1 MTTTAASSPPPLF
14 ATSHK
19 RSFTDFKRDSPP
31 QFHPRPASA
40 ASIPSILTGLPHVD
54 EHNIRARLQTPPTH
68 PHSYDRSPLSA
79 PPSRPGSPS
88 RLRIAGTRHLERSP
102 HFSSNASIVLIGVPG
117 AGVSSLAV
125 IAAKAL
131 QRKIVE
137 SHDYFVKLSGC
148 SRNEFRKRYGSAR
161 YAQQETHVM
170 SKLFAEHGT
179 NTVIAYG
186 PISSREDGGSQI
198 LKEFA
203 RTHPVV
209 YVSRHPGSIAR
220 YLGVDKDRIRQLI
233 RAAGPLYRASSNV
246 EFHNFSEST
255 VSSVSGPSTPR
266 MQQNS
271 SRNNTPYLVLKDL
284 EQDLLRML
292 EHIFD
297 GRVVLSNIV
306 SSFPLASRAIEARA
320 YTHSLVLPLSV
331 LEKEDFAIEEVDAG
345 VDALELVVNAPLGQD
360 GSLSHTP
367 DIVDSI
373 CKQFARLRRATVLP
387 IIYSVECSNLIGTI
401 GYRPPE
407 PKMLES
413 YLELIHLGARLCAD
427 YLAVNPALDERAFES
442 VITSKGLSR
451 VIGSH
456 HASKGWAEGSW
467 SGKTV
472 EDFAL
477 RACRMGCDAL
487 RLSQPARVRSDNLA
501 VANFA
506 RRLREIPRF
515 DNRIP
520 VCAYNTG
527 IPGRMSHSFNS
538 FLTPVTHERLPQS
551 LPGTPF
557 ETSQLITVKEAHR
570 ALFSS
575 FVLDRL
581 DFFVIGKNV
590 SHSLSPAMHNAAYS
604 SMGLPHQYSICEIT
618 SLRDLSIMIADD
630 NFGGASVALPFKVEI
645 IATLDKLDENAEAI
659 GAVNTLV
666 PIRHDTETDTSHAQV
681 HNRCGKVI
689 GLKGINTDWIGIKS
703 TISSG
708 LSPVNAVVASTVA
721 LIMGAGGMARAAV
734 LALIRLGVKTIF
746 IWNRTQENAIRV
758 ARHFQGRNLVDFAQ
772 DGGSASATTIDGSHK
787 PVLHV
792 LTSLDQEWPTHLALP
807 PTIIIAAMAA
817 SGSND
822 AVLAPP
828 NVTLPPS
835 WLASSTGGVL
845 LELAYR
851 PVITPLLHQ
860 ARKPEFAARGWLT
873 KDMLDMLPEQAFA
886 QFEVFIGKRAPRKVM
901 RQALLEE
908 FRQKWEPHMVAYDDG
923 RGV

>member
-1 MTTTAASSPPPLF
+1 MAIPAASSPSPLF
-14 ATSHK
+14 TGRK
-19 RSFTDFKRDSPP
+19 RSFADFKRDSPP
-31 QFHPRPASA
+31 HHSHSPRST
-40 ASIPSILTGLPHVD
+40 PSILTGYPQID
-54 EHNIRARLQTPPTH
+54 EHNVRARLHTPSGH
-68 PHSYDRSPLSA
+68 AAGSDHSPVSA
-79 PPSRPGSPS
+79 TPSRPGSPS
-88 RLRIAGTRHLERSP
+88 HSRVAGTRHLERCP
-102 HFSSNASIVLIGVPG
+102 HFSPDASLVLIGVPG
-117 AGVSSLAV
+117 AGTSSLAV

-131 QRKIVE
+131 QRKIID

-161 YAQQETHVM
+161 YAQQETYIM
-170 SKLFAEHGT
+170 SKLFTEHST

-186 PISSREDGGSQI
+186 PISSREDGGSQV

-203 RTHPVV
+203 QTHPVI
-209 YVSRHPGSIAR
+209 YVSRHSGSIAR
-220 YLGVDKDRIRQLI
+220 YLGVEEERIHQLI
-233 RAAGPLYRASSNV
+233 RAAGPLYRASSNL

-255 VSSVSGPSTPR
+255 ASSSSDPSTPR
-266 MQQNS
+266 KQQDP
-271 SRNNTPYLVLKDL
+271 SRKATPYLVLKDL

-297 GRVVLSNIV
+297 GKVVLSNIV
-306 SSFPLASRAIEARA
+306 SSFPLSSRAIEARR

-331 LEKEDFAIEEVDAG
+331 LEKEEFAIEEVEAG
-345 VDALELVVNAPLGQD
+345 VDALELIVDVP
-360 GSLSHTP
+360 LSHDGTIP
-367 DIVDSI
+367 HCADIVDSI

-387 IIYSVECSNLIGTI
+387 IIYSVESSNLISMMGV
-401 GYRPPE
+401 RPKE
-407 PKMLES
+407 PKLLES
-413 YLELIHLGARLCAD
+413 YLQLIHLGARLCAD
-427 YLAVNPALDERAFES
+427 YLAVDPALDESAFET
-442 VITSKGLSR
+442 IIASKGLSK

-456 HASKGWAEGSW
+456 HEPEGWAEGSW
-467 SGKTV
+467 YGKV
-472 EDFAL
+472 AEEFAL
-477 RACRMGCDAL
+477 RACKMGCDAL
-487 RLSQPARVRSDNLA
+487 RLSQPAKKKADNLA

-506 RRLREIPRF
+506 RLLNESPRF
-515 DNRIP
+515 DKEVPIC
-520 VCAYNTG
+520 VYNTG

-538 FLTPVTHERLPQS
+538 FLTPVTHERLPRS
-551 LPGTPF
+551 LEGSPF
-557 ETSQLITVKEAHR
+557 DASQLITVKEAHG

-575 FVLDRL
+575 FILDRL
-581 DFFVIGKNV
+581 DFFIVGKMV
-590 SHSLSPAMHNAAYS
+590 SHSLSPAMHNAAYK

-618 SLRDLSIMIADD
+618 SLRDLATMIAKN

-666 PIRHDTETDTSHAQV
+666 PIRHDYETDTSHAQV
-681 HNRCGKVI
+681 HHRCGKVI

-708 LSPVNAVVASTVA
+708 LSPVNAVSTSTVA

-746 IWNRTQENAIRV
+746 IWNRTYENAYRV
-758 ARHFQGRNLVDFAQ
+758 AKHFQGRNLVDLTGDRSSSGTVDA
-772 DGGSASATTIDGSHK
+772 ASK
-787 PVLHV
+787 PTLHV
-792 LTSLDQEWPTHLALP
+792 LSSLDQEWPAHRASS

-817 SGSND
+817 SGPNGIFI
-822 AVLAPP
+822 APP

-851 PVITPLLHQ
+851 PVVTPLLQQ
-860 ARKPEFAARGWLT
+860 ARRPEFAARGWLT

-886 QFEVFIGKRAPRKVM
+886 QFEVFTGKRAPRKVM
-901 RQALLEE
+901 RQALSDD
-908 FRQKWEPHMVAYDDG
+908 FRQRWEPKMVSYDDG